1 FSKRH
6 TFNAFS
12 TYNKK
17 IGEHDLKFMFG
28 TNIVAYQWEDQ
39 SLRKTNL
46 INEDNPQLD
55 FATGNPDI
63 SAGTNWD
70 SQAGFYGRVNYMF
83 NDKYL
88 FEGVLRRDATSKF
101 PAHLRWKTYPGVS
114 AGWVVSNES
123 FMESVS
129 SVLSFAKL
137 RASWGS
143 IGDQSVS
150 NSLYVPTMGKPTQN
164 AWLDGSGTQF
174 YQVGTPG
181 AVSTEISWQDIEQW
195 NLGADLNFF
204 NKLGVVFEWYERT
217 TRNMLI

>member
-1 FSKRH
+1 MISEPSIPWPKKLMMKSMSDTILSPRRKTICWKRKPHLWRLSKKL
-6 TFNAFS
+6 T
-12 TYNKK
+12 
-17 IGEHDLKFMFG
+17 
-28 TNIVAYQWEDQ
+28 IVAYQWEDQ

-164 AWLDGSGTQF
+164 AW
-174 YQVGTPG
+174 
-181 AVSTEISWQDIEQW
+181 
-195 NLGADLNFF
+195 
-204 NKLGVVFEWYERT
+204 
-217 TRNMLI
+217 